1 VFAGAGA
8 DEFSENE
15 NLTWEGEAGLN
26 WTRSFGARTE
36 LEVVGLQ
43 RYAVE
48 EFSSAFESGGFTSAF
63 DLEATSGESIGRAVA
78 RFRPNERWSFEGGGE
93 LAYNFLDSATAY
105 AENGVA
111 VPLPSSSVL
120 VEELRGEGFGQATWR
135 PSPRFSLEAGLRVE
149 VSEISQSGDTD
160 KSKSFVYPKPR
171 VLATWSPA
179 EGHQFRFRAERTVSQ
194 LDFGDFV
201 ASAEIDIGQVEAGN
215 PDLEPQKSTVFEV
228 VYERRFWG
236 EGVLVLLASHTRIVD
251 VIDVIPLAGGFE
263 AVGNIGD
270 GESDFFQARLTL
282 PLKRL
287 GLDGARLQ
295 GRIGLANTR
304 VVDPLTGEERRFS
317 GNAPFTCGLAFNHD
331 LNGGRWAYGWDMGC
345 TTVEYSNFRI
355 RELREHEDEPFVTL
369 FGQWKPSPTLR
380 VRAEIGNAADR
391 ERRRTRFVYSGPRN
405 TAPLL
410 FREQRGTKMSPW
422 LYLQVRKAF

>member
-1 VFAGAGA
+1 
-8 DEFSENE
+8 
-15 NLTWEGEAGLN
+15 
-26 WTRSFGARTE
+26 
-36 LEVVGLQ
+36 
-43 RYAVE
+43 
-48 EFSSAFESGGFTSAF
+48 
-63 DLEATSGESIGRAVA
+63 
-78 RFRPNERWSFEGGGE
+78 
-93 LAYNFLDSATAY
+93 
-105 AENGVA
+105 
-111 VPLPSSSVL
+111 
-120 VEELRGEGFGQATWR
+120 
-135 PSPRFSLEAGLRVE
+135 

-171 VLATWSPA
+171 VLVTWSPV
-179 EGHQFRFRAERTVSQ
+179 EGHQFRFRTERTVSQ

-236 EGVLVLLASHTRIVD
+236 EGVLTLLASHTKIAD

-263 AVGNIGD
+263 GIGNIGD

-295 GRIGLANTR
+295 GRVGLNESR

-317 GNAPFTCGLAFNHD
+317 GNAPLTCGLAFNHD

-345 TTVEYSNFRI
+345 NTVEYSLFRI

-369 FGQWKPSPTLR
+369 FGQWKPSSKLR
-380 VRAEIGNAADR
+380 VRVELGNVTDR
-391 ERRRTRFVYSGPRN
+391 ERRRTRFVYTGPRN
-405 TAPLL
+405 VAPLL
-410 FREQRGTKMSPW
+410 FREERGTKMSPW